1 MRSVSISLLLI
12 SERETRVALGPVFGR
27 SGKETNSL
35 ASVLAFGVASCFHLG
50 LDTLRLAW
58 VESVRKPT
66 LQGTGDFAI
75 SDLVSD
81 AKLAVGSRFANGDA
95 IRFCAVVL
103 DSDSIAKRAIPDG
116 FASYRLAD
124 RATVIVISHWLTLSF
139 EYQVRLMGRWFVVLG
154 DDLGTPTR
162 CDSGDKGEC

>member
-1 MRSVSISLLLI
+1 M
-12 SERETRVALGPVFGR
+12 A
-27 SGKETNSL
+27 SGL
-35 ASVLAFGVASCFHLG
+35 HLG

-95 IRFCAVVL
+95 IRFCAAVL

-124 RATVIVISHWLTLSF
+124 RATVFVISPWLTFSLENRVGF
-139 EYQVRLMGRWFVVLG
+139 MGRWFVVLG
-154 DDLGTPTR
+154 DELGTPPK
-162 CDSGDKGEC
+162 CDFGDKDEC